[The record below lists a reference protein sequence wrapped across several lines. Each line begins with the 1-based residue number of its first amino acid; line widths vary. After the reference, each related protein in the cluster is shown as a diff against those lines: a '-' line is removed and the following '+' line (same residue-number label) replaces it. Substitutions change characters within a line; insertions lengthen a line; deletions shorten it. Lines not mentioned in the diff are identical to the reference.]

1 MAIFGKKTQQ
11 AQALPSVDGLYPADP
26 TGNALVSN
34 AINDYVGNAGV
45 NYVNPQ
51 VQTLLTGSVEVTEQP
66 FQEQVSEGLW
76 LMDIAQS
83 HHYTVWLEG
92 MNMSNLK
99 VPSSPLT
106 TGGFLPVKN
115 MNLKYTSYENMS
127 IPVAIFGDFPL
138 LNKKRVS
145 TIDLSCYDLDSNKLE
160 YELRQW
166 EAQCFP
172 KGRYVAYMDEIAKRF
187 VYKGYSVEGVNTL
200 TYEVY
205 VIPAGNVTVSRDYT
219 ANEAKM
225 VNFSLVVVGDGRT
238 CATGEGKQP
247 GVTPIV
253 DHGGAG
259 NGQGGGPFH
268 TLFVSGFGQWNEK
281 TQRMENHNL

>member
-1 MAIFGKKTQQ
+1 MAIFGKNKNQQ
-11 AQALPSVDGLYPADP
+11 AQALPYVDGLYPADP

-34 AINDYVGNAGV
+34 AINDYTGGSGV
-45 NYVNPQ
+45 NYVNPETTR
-51 VQTLLTGSVEVTEQP
+51 VFNLSIETTEQP
-66 FQEQVSEGLW
+66 FQEQVSEGIW

-83 HHYTVWLEG
+83 HHYTVQLSG
-92 MNMSNLK
+92 MSMSTFK
-99 VPSSPLT
+99 VPSGSFSQ
-106 TGGFLPVKN
+106 FLPVKT

-172 KGRYVAYMDEIAKRF
+172 KGRFVAYMDDIARKF
-187 VYKGYSVEGVNTL
+187 TYKGYSVEGKQTL
-200 TYEVY
+200 NYEVY
-205 VIPAGNVTVSRDYT
+205 VIPAGNVTVSRDYS

-259 NGQGGGPFH
+259 NGQGSGPFH
-268 TLFVSGFGQWNEK
+268 TLYATGWGKWNPK
-281 TQRMENHNL
+281 TESFDL

>member
-1 MAIFGKKTQQ
+1 MAIFGNKNQQ
-11 AQALPSVDGLYPADP
+11 QSPALPYVDGLYPADDDSMSP
-26 TGNALVSN
+26 VISN
-34 AINDYVGNAGV
+34 ATNTFFQAGV
-45 NYVNPQ
+45 SYTNPK
-51 VQTLLTGSVEVTEQP
+51 VEKLLTGSVEVSGEP
-66 FQEQVSEGLW
+66 FQQQVSEGIW

-99 VPSSPLT
+99 VPNSPLT
-106 TGGFLPVKN
+106 KDRGFLPVKT

-145 TIDLSCYDLDSNKLE
+145 TIDLSCYDYDSHELE

-166 EAQCFP
+166 EASCFP
-172 KGRYVAYMDEIAKRF
+172 QGRYVAYMDEIARRF
-187 VYKGYSVEGVNTL
+187 VYNGYSVEGRNTL

-205 VIPAGNVTVSRDYT
+205 VIPAGNVTVSRDYS

-238 CATGEGKQP
+238 CATGEGKAPEAVRSQGRGLP
-247 GVTPIV
+247 GV
-253 DHGGAG
+253 
-259 NGQGGGPFH
+259 GGGGVINLS
-268 TLFVSGFGQWNEK
+268 TEMGYDINEK
-281 TQRMENHNL
+281 KILYKL